1 MNDKFILI
9 NKERQFY
16 TYLDKFFFSS
26 FPKNE
31 WVLKDRVYKDLF
43 NLIENTIAFNMTKG
57 NIKAKHLTN
66 CKINISMIDF
76 IINTILEK
84 ELVKKRRV
92 LSAINKLNEIKKIIF
107 SLELNEAKE

>member
-1 MNDKFILI
+1 MNNKFILI

-16 TYLDKFFFSS
+16 VYLDKFFFSS

-31 WVLKDRVYKDLF
+31 WFLKDRIYKDLF
-43 NLIENTIAFNMTKG
+43 NLIENTMAYNMTKG

-66 CKINISMIDF
+66 CKIYISMIDF

-92 LSAINKLNEIKKIIF
+92 LSAINMLNEIKKIVY
-107 SLELNEAKE
+107 SLESNETKE